1 LRFRCR
7 HVFSLD
13 VMSDAQRHYMP
24 QMLHFLN
31 ILAKKALQASDY
43 KQIGRLPKFFTAS
56 DKRVIPE
63 YQLEMW
69 PGYLATTRLVR
80 DGIFLNIDTVSKFIQ
95 QTTILDLI
103 SELTQKGM
111 NKTEIAALFDSS
123 NEDTPRKT
131 VMTKYNTRTYQV
143 DGLDW

>member
-1 LRFRCR
+1 MRFRCR

-80 DGIFLNIDTVSKFIQ
+80 DGIFLNIDTVSKFI
-95 QTTILDLI
+95 
-103 SELTQKGM
+103 
-111 NKTEIAALFDSS
+111 
-123 NEDTPRKT
+123 
-131 VMTKYNTRTYQV
+131 
-143 DGLDW
+143 